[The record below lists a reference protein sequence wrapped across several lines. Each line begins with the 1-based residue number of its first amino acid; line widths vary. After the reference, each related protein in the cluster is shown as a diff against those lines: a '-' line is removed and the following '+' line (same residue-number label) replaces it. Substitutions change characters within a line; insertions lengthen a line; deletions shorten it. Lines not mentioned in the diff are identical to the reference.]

1 MGGRGRIQNIEEKM
15 NGVYHVFGCRGGF
28 WRENERESW
37 LKMRNYP
44 IHTNFFI
51 IFLFFINVIGA

>member
-1 MGGRGRIQNIEEKM
+1 M
-15 NGVYHVFGCRGGF
+15 NEVYHVFGCRGGF

-51 IFLFFINVIGA
+51 FLLFFINVIGA